1 MTAILKI
8 LMLLTAACGLF
19 LMALFTELGQ
29 LLNLPSDWF
38 YAVFPSLSAMS
49 VIILLVAIVVILLA
63 RRQSLFS
70 GRVLTLYGLFTL
82 GTLFAANM
90 FVPDV
95 WLRGQ
100 HHSAN
105 YQSIADIGSQLS
117 DDADVL
123 VLEHNGDARAYPRDQ
138 LMVPHIAG
146 DNVGG
151 EELVMTYCALSN
163 LPQVFRSEV
172 EGEAADLEVV
182 GQLHNNL
189 VMHDTETGV
198 LYQQILGVDP
208 VSGAGLNPF
217 PTQRMPY
224 GSFRKLYPDGKVF
237 IPADNGFL
245 LNTLDALTEWA
256 FGATL
261 ASHYDLSSPEPLFP
275 TLSLQD
281 DRLAAKEQVWGVRL
295 NDETVAFTKGF
306 FVGNRVFNTT
316 IGGQPVVVVW
326 YSDYETFGFY
336 NRELNG
342 EPVIVETIDPYGN
355 TPDGKLERLPS
366 YPGLFWMIWSHWFPE
381 SQVYDN
387 PQPAV

>member
-1 MTAILKI
+1 MAALLKI
-8 LMLLTAACGLF
+8 LMLLTTVFGLF
-19 LMALFTELGQ
+19 LMALYTELGQ

-38 YAVFPSLSAMS
+38 YAVFPSLPAISA
-49 VIILLVAIVVILLA
+49 IILVVAIVVILLA

-70 GRVLTLYGLFTL
+70 GLILTLYGLVTL
-82 GTLFAANM
+82 GTLFAANI

-105 YQSIADIGSQLS
+105 YLSVADIGSQLS
-117 DDADVL
+117 DEADVL

-138 LMVPHIAG
+138 IMVPHIAG

-163 LPQVFRSEV
+163 LPQVFSSKV
-172 EGEAADLEVV
+172 EGEAANLEVV
-182 GQLHNNL
+182 GQLRNNL
-189 VMHDTETGV
+189 VMHNTETGV

-224 GSFRKLYPDGKVF
+224 GSFRKLYPEGKVF

-245 LNTLDALTEWA
+245 LNTLDAFTEWA

-261 ASHYDLSSPEPLFP
+261 AGWV
-275 TLSLQD
+275 
-281 DRLAAKEQVWGVRL
+281 LAEQVFQLDYTLDPYLWL
-295 NDETVAFTKGF
+295 
-306 FVGNRVFNTT
+306 
-316 IGGQPVVVVW
+316 IGLVLGGVVVGLTGTWATRKAVT
-326 YSDYETFGFY
+326 EPPVAVL
-336 NRELNG
+336 RE
-342 EPVIVETIDPYGN
+342 V
-355 TPDGKLERLPS
+355 
-366 YPGLFWMIWSHWFPE
+366 
-381 SQVYDN
+381 
-387 PQPAV
+387 

>member
-1 MTAILKI
+1 MTAILKV
-8 LMLLTAACGLF
+8 LMLLTAAFGIF
-19 LMALFTELGQ
+19 LMALYTELGQ

-38 YAVFPSLSAMS
+38 YAVFPSLPAISA
-49 VIILLVAIVVILLA
+49 IILVVAIVVILLA

-70 GRVLTLYGLFTL
+70 GLILTLYGLVTL
-82 GTLFAANM
+82 GTLFAANI

-105 YQSIADIGSQLS
+105 YQSVADVGSRLG

-123 VLEHNGDARAYPRDQ
+123 VLENNGDARAYPREQ
-138 LMVPHIAG
+138 IMVPHIAG

-163 LPQVFRSEV
+163 LPQVFSSKV
-172 EGEAADLEVV
+172 EGEAANLEVV

-189 VMHDTETGV
+189 VMHNTETGV

-224 GSFRKLYPDGKVF
+224 SSFRKLYPEGKVF

-245 LNTLDALTEWA
+245 LNTLDAFTEWA

-261 ASHYDLSSPEPLFP
+261 ATHYDLNSAEPMFP
-275 TLSLQD
+275 TLSLED
-281 DRLAAKEQVWGVRL
+281 DRLAAKERVCGVRL
-295 NDETVAFTKGF
+295 NDETVAFTRGF
-306 FVGNRVFNTT
+306 FVGNKVFNTI
-316 IGGQPVVVVW
+316 IGGKPVVAVW
-326 YSDYETFGFY
+326 FSDYEMFGFFG
-336 NRELNG
+336 RELNG
-342 EPVIVETIDPYGN
+342 GIVTVETIDPYGS
-355 TPDGKLERLPS
+355 TPVGELERLPS

-381 SQVYDN
+381 SQVYDK

>member
-1 MTAILKI
+1 MTEILKI
-8 LMLLTAACGLF
+8 LMLLTAAFGLF
-19 LMALFTELGQ
+19 LMALYTELGQ

-38 YAVFPSLSAMS
+38 YAVFPSLPAISA
-49 VIILLVAIVVILLA
+49 IILVVAIVVILLA
-63 RRQSLFS
+63 RSQSLFS
-70 GRVLTLYGLFTL
+70 GLILTLYGLVTL
-82 GTLFAANM
+82 GTLFAANI

-105 YQSIADIGSQLS
+105 YQSVADVGSRLG

-123 VLEHNGDARAYPRDQ
+123 VLENNGDARAYPREQ
-138 LMVPHIAG
+138 IMVPHIAG

-163 LPQVFRSEV
+163 LPLVFSSRV
-172 EGEAADLEVV
+172 DGEAADLEVV

-189 VMHDTETGV
+189 VMHNTETGV

-224 GSFRKLYPDGKVF
+224 GSFRKLYPEGRVF
-237 IPADNGFL
+237 IPANNGFL
-245 LNTLDALTEWA
+245 LNTLDAFTEWA

-261 ASHYDLSSPEPLFP
+261 ATHYDLNSAEPMFP
-275 TLSLQD
+275 TLSLED
-281 DRLAAKEQVWGVRL
+281 DRLAAKERVWGVRL

-306 FVGNRVFNTT
+306 FAGNKVFNTT
-316 IGGQPVVVVW
+316 IGGQPVVAVW
-326 YSDYETFGFY
+326 YEDYEMFGFY
-336 NRELNG
+336 NRKLNG
-342 EPVIVETIDPYGN
+342 GTLTVETIDPYGN
-355 TPDGKLERLPS
+355 TPEGKLERLPS
-366 YPGLFWMIWSHWFPE
+366 YPGLFWMIWSHWFPD
-381 SQVYDN
+381 SQVYDE
-387 PQPAV
+387 PQSAV